1 MSGGESAR
9 SEHLAGGSRWMMREM
24 ETLRKF
30 GKMLGAEWWLPDGET
45 TSGRLHRTPSKMFL
59 FPLQNTELQMQ
70 THTYIWKECQ
80 IRYWSVESM
89 SIISMGH
96 ESHGF

>member
-1 MSGGESAR
+1 
-9 SEHLAGGSRWMMREM
+9 MMREM

-30 GKMLGAEWWLPDGET
+30 GKMLGSEGWLPGGET

-59 FPLQNTELQMQ
+59 FPLQNTELQM
-70 THTYIWKECQ
+70 HRFWKECQ

-89 SIISMGH
+89 SIISLGH
-96 ESHGF
+96 ESHDTMVVSDIEVHEVRKMKSFF